1 MKDDSELDP
10 ASMSDR
16 DLLAHYQ
23 ATDGDPDD
31 PRAEALLREIER
43 RGLDI

>member
-10 ASMSDR
+10 EGMSDR
-16 DLLAHYQ
+16 DLVALYEL
-23 ATDGDPDD
+23 TGGDPED